1 MDTGATVLLC
11 RVANACIIIVL
22 ITVSRHIKTTVLMFL
37 DRKTFCKVF
46 IKVKSERKVTP
57 WTYESHRKV
66 TPFKSCTKN
75 TQWKGKTRGLPG
87 SICQAGHRAISTV
100 RSADT
105 SLSGKRKIVSEP
117 RVILFFFLNVA
128 ALGKLPVL
136 VFWKVK
142 MSFLVQGERAESKSS
157 DCTRGDFLYGFFID
171 SYFKKNWEYEIQAL
185 P

>member
-1 MDTGATVLLC
+1 M
-11 RVANACIIIVL
+11 
-22 ITVSRHIKTTVLMFL
+22 
-37 DRKTFCKVF
+37 
-46 IKVKSERKVTP
+46 
-57 WTYESHRKV
+57 
-66 TPFKSCTKN
+66 
-75 TQWKGKTRGLPG
+75 RGLPG
-87 SICQAGHRAISTV
+87 SICQAGHKAISTV

-117 RVILFFFLNVA
+117 RVILFFSLNVA

-142 MSFLVQGERAESKSS
+142 MPFLVQGERAETKSS
-157 DCTRGDFLYGFFID
+157 SAHGGIFFMAFID